1 MPAPLTSDGYYAPV
15 TSASNTPPQPVAA
28 LSANRRRFAT
38 GRAVFALMLR
48 EMGTRYGRSPGG
60 YAWAILEPMG
70 MIVVL
75 SVAFSLLLRSPP
87 LGNSFIL
94 FYATGF
100 LPFFLYQQ
108 ISLVVSRSIMFSQA
122 LLQYPAVTWVDAILG
137 RFILNTLTGLLV
149 IIILTTAILTLTETR
164 TILEIG
170 PIVLSLSLA
179 MLLGLGVGTLN
190 CVLIG
195 LFDIWAQIWSIATRP
210 LFLVSGIIY
219 LYEDMPENVQE
230 LLWWNPLIH
239 LIGIFRTGFY
249 PSYTPKD
256 ISIAYVIFWGV
267 ITLFLGTVL
276 MARYH
281 RDILS
286 NR

>member
-1 MPAPLTSDGYYAPV
+1 MTSD
-15 TSASNTPPQPVAA
+15 SNIPPQPVAA
-28 LSANRRRFAT
+28 LNAKRRRFAT

-60 YAWAILEPMG
+60 YVWAVLEPMG
-70 MIVVL
+70 MIIVL

-100 LPFFLYQQ
+100 LPLFLYQQ
-108 ISLVVSRSIMFSQA
+108 ISLVVSRSVMFSKA

-137 RFILNTLTGLLV
+137 RFILNTLTGVLV
-149 IIILTTAILTLTETR
+149 TIILTTAILALTDTR
-164 TILEIG
+164 TIVEFG

-179 MLLGLGVGTLN
+179 TLVGLGVGTLN
-190 CVLIG
+190 CVLNG
-195 LFDIWAQIWSIATRP
+195 LFDIWAQVWSIVTRP
-210 LFLVSGIIY
+210 LFLLSGIIY
-219 LYEDMPENVQE
+219 LYEDLPQNAQNI
-230 LLWWNPLIH
+230 LWWNPLIH
-239 LIGIFRTGFY
+239 IVGISRSGYY
-249 PSYTPKD
+249 PAYTPQD
-256 ISIAYVIFWGV
+256 INVPYVMSWGI

-276 MARYH
+276 MARFH